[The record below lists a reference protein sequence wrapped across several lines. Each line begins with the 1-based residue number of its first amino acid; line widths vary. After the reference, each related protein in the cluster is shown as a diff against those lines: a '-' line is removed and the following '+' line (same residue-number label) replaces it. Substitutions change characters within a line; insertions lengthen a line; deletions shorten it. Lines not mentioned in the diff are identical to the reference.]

1 MQICT
6 QNSSKSIDANKLMSR
21 RMMNVIRIPD
31 SQYAHNAHL
40 NNVYLCTIVRDEI
53 RIAEILGIRWQSS
66 HVVNI
71 FVI

>member
-1 MQICT
+1 
-6 QNSSKSIDANKLMSR
+6 
-21 RMMNVIRIPD
+21 MMNVKRIPD

-40 NNVYLCTIVRDEI
+40 NVYLCTIVRDEI

>member
-1 MQICT
+1 
-6 QNSSKSIDANKLMSR
+6 
-21 RMMNVIRIPD
+21 MMNVIRIPD

-66 HVVNI
+66 RRQHICHLINNTI
-71 FVI
+71 YI